1 MLYIDV
7 GNTLRGGLRT
17 GIQRVV
23 RSLAFELAKDR
34 TDIRLIAFDP
44 TTDRYFALARADLIR
59 SAGSMAE
66 IGEPDRHYFNL
77 DAIRRG
83 DIFFEPD
90 STWSEPVPRGDLFRR
105 LKAKGVI
112 VVILNHDVIPV
123 LLPEVCHPNTLI
135 SFSETIA
142 DHLQYAD
149 YALATSHGVEKD
161 LQDTAKR
168 YLGRALTTRVIRL
181 GADFDLA
188 AEVESKSENGASIG
202 AAFPELS
209 SLRYLLAVG
218 TIEPRKNYEALL
230 QAFDRLDAED
240 AALVVVGRQGWMSEA
255 FLAALKRHPQFG
267 KRIFWY
273 NAVEDSAL
281 LALYRGAHAAVL
293 PSHYEGYGLPAVEAL
308 RHGCPTIV
316 SDAGSLPEVTG
327 GHAEV
332 FARANPDALFA
343 VLDRLYRDES
353 FRAELLAR
361 AAAFRP
367 TSWCEA
373 GDSVKAALEEIAV
386 GHQHQFDAPLRQL
399 VYLATNPE
407 ILALSL
413 ASVRRHLSFIDRI
426 VVLTKANAKAEV
438 EVVARKHFADA
449 IILTDEEL
457 PGAELASAEHQPRN
471 TWLRKLLYRHQA
483 IEPNFLVADE
493 DYLVL
498 KPVAAERFMKGGVHT
513 GHYFLDDMGGWFA
526 GSPAMT
532 SYDRGIRNA
541 WKLLKQAVYP
551 TRGYASHMPQV
562 LNKRLVN
569 EIYDRL
575 VISPEKAWLDEW
587 SIYFNV
593 AGALYPLHFTARPY
607 AALGWPMR
615 IGDWYPEI
623 VPEDFAFENYY
634 PENYEAGGLFAG
646 LQPLGDLETKSAR
659 TREAFAHAKHVEF
672 DGGGAHAPAPLA
684 LIVGE
689 DGLTFIN
696 KGTILAGR
704 VNVRRILLIN
714 RSGAASPP
722 RGTLEMFVTEP
733 LGAPIRGETVALGE
747 VCWIPLIPPE
757 RAGLYAIRFFA
768 ALEDGRRL
776 ETQGLLTIVAAEP
789 QHPDRD

>member
-23 RSLAFELAKDR
+23 RALAVELATDR
-34 TDIRLIAFDP
+34 TDVRLTAFDP
-44 TTDRYFALARADLIR
+44 ASDRYYALARADLIR
-59 SAGSMAE
+59 TGGSMAE
-66 IGEPDRHYFNL
+66 IGEPDRRYFNL
-77 DAIRRG
+77 DAVQPG
-83 DIFFEPD
+83 DIFLEPD

-105 LKAKGVI
+105 LKAKGAI

-135 SFSETIA
+135 SFSEAIA

-161 LQDTAKR
+161 LQDTAKL
-168 YLGRALTTRVIRL
+168 YLGRALAIRVIRL

-188 AEVESKSENGASIG
+188 AEAENIGENGAAI
-202 AAFPELS
+202 AVAFPELS

-230 QAFDRLDAED
+230 QAFDRLNAED

-255 FLAALKRHPQFG
+255 FVAALQRHPQFG
-267 KRIFWY
+267 ERIFWY
-273 NAVEDSAL
+273 TGVEDSAL
-281 LALYRGAHAAVL
+281 MALYRGAYAAVL

-327 GHAEV
+327 GHAEI
-332 FARANPDALFA
+332 FARADPDALFA
-343 VLDRLYRDES
+343 VLNRLYRDES
-353 FRAELLAR
+353 FRADLLAR
-361 AAAFRP
+361 AVSFRP
-367 TSWCEA
+367 TSWREA
-373 GDSVKAALEEIAV
+373 GDSVKAALDEIAV
-386 GHQHQFDAPLRQL
+386 GHRHKFDAPLRQL
-399 VYLATNPE
+399 VYLSTNAE
-407 ILALSL
+407 ILPLSL
-413 ASVRRHLSFIDRI
+413 ASMRRHLPFIERI
-426 VVLTKANAKAEV
+426 VVLTKGIAKAEV
-438 EVVARKHFADA
+438 EAVARKHFAEA
-449 IILTDEEL
+449 VILTDEEL
-457 PGAELASAEHQPRN
+457 PGAELATAEHQPRN
-471 TWLRKLLYRHQA
+471 TWLRKLLYRHPA

-498 KPVAAERFMKGGVHT
+498 KPIAAERFVKDGVHM
-513 GHYFLDDMGGWFA
+513 GHYFLDDMGGWLA
-526 GSPAMT
+526 GSPTIT

-541 WKLLKQAVYP
+541 WKLLKEAAYL

-562 LNKRLVN
+562 LNKSLVN

-575 VISPEKAWLDEW
+575 VVSPEQAWLDEW
-587 SIYFNV
+587 SIYFNI
-593 AGALYPLHFTARPY
+593 AGALYPRHFTAKPY

-615 IGDWYPEI
+615 TGVWYPEI
-623 VPEDFAFENYY
+623 VPTDFAFENYY

-646 LQPLGDLETKSAR
+646 LEPLGDLETKSAR
-659 TREAFAHAKHVEF
+659 TREAFAQAKYVEF

-689 DGLTFIN
+689 DRLTFIN
-696 KGTILAGR
+696 EGTVLAGR
-704 VNVRRILLIN
+704 GNVRRILLIN
-714 RSGAASPP
+714 GSGAATPP
-722 RGTLEMFVTEP
+722 HGTLEMFMTEP
-733 LGAPIRGETVALGE
+733 LGAPIRGESIALGE

-757 RAGLYAIRFFA
+757 RPGLYSIRFFA
-768 ALEDGRRL
+768 ALDNGRRL

-789 QHPDRD
+789 QHADRH